1 MKGHYNYLLLF
12 LFLFI
17 GVLLFA
23 IANQNNE
30 EGFSLPGVILPG
42 VTLPGVTLPGVV
54 LPSARPYMRRAR
66 LFKEHSVRQIE
77 KMTTKMNAGAMMA
90 SNS

>member
-30 EGFSLPGVILPG
+30 EGFSLPGVI
-42 VTLPGVTLPGVV
+42 LPGVTLPGVV